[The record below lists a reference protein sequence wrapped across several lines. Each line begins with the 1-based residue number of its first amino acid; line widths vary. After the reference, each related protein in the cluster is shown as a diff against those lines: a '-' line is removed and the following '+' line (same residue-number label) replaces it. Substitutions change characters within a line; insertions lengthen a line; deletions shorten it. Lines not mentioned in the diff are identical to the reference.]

1 MFRIGKRELINLY
14 KKLFAFYGEQNWWPV
29 DYEYHTTHKTDP
41 REEIIIG
48 AILTQNTSWRNV
60 EKSLENLKRAKAL
73 SLRGI
78 RKFSFE
84 KLKELIKPSGFYKQK
99 AVYLK
104 NFVEALGNIDYLK
117 NISRKE
123 LLEVKGIGRETADVI
138 LLYALDRLSFVVD
151 AYTKRLLM
159 KLWNIEGSYEE
170 IKELFEKNL
179 PKDLEIYKE
188 FHALIDLH
196 CKEFCRKKP
205 VCKACPLA
213 DICSFCLR

>member
-1 MFRIGKRELINLY
+1 L
-14 KKLFAFYGEQNWWPV
+14 KK
-29 DYEYHTTHKTDP
+29 
-41 REEIIIG
+41 
-48 AILTQNTSWRNV
+48 
-60 EKSLENLKRAKAL
+60 AKAL
-73 SLRGI
+73 SFEGI
-78 RKFSFE
+78 REIPLE

-104 NFVEALGNIDYLK
+104 NFVETFRSIDNLK

-123 LLEVKGIGRETADVI
+123 LLKVKGIGRETADVI

-159 KLWNIEGSYEE
+159 RLWNIEGSYEE
-170 IKELFEKNL
+170 TKELFERNL

-188 FHALIDLH
+188 FHALIDVH

-205 VCKACPLA
+205 VCKDCPLA
-213 DICSFCLR
+213 DICNFSSR